1 MRAAK
6 YTKIYLICA
15 LAMGMFGCS
24 RQLPADEGAYG
35 EKVVLEAYG
44 WSDEEENMK
53 LLAEA
58 YEKTHPDIKVNINLI
73 PGSEY
78 IQQLAVL
85 NQRGGEVD
93 CILTSF
99 PASALAMAN
108 KGLIQKI
115 DPYGETENAFY
126 PDWYGEEEI
135 CKSYMLPY
143 RMGQWVVYYNK
154 TLFDRMGVPYPKEN
168 WTWEEYAET
177 AKRLTG
183 VMNGKK
189 TYGSL
194 SFEPD
199 SIWWMTPARSA
210 GAMNPLEE
218 EDLDEMEKAAKWCY
232 DLTYV
237 SGAQIPYTEQTGGR
251 ASNYDALFLNGNI
264 GMYFC
269 GDWSVQSLNRKIRE
283 DDLEFEYDIAP
294 LPHWEGKE
302 SYGFAN
308 AAVVTMSATTEHPR
322 EVFSFMQFAA
332 GEQGAKLLAEN
343 SIIPA
348 WQSDDIRQSYIQ
360 SVEQPEHAEYLFEE
374 KKICMIPAD
383 VSYNEAVDIVR
394 DEVEK
399 YLLKEQGLGKTF
411 ADIEKKLKSLKGE

>member
-1 MRAAK
+1 MRVAK
-6 YTKIYLICA
+6 YTKIFIICS
-15 LAMGMFGCS
+15 LTMGMFGCS
-24 RQLPADEGAYG
+24 KELSTKDTER
-35 EKVVLEAYG
+35 EKIVLEVYA
-44 WSDEEENMK
+44 WSDEEENIRI
-53 LLAEA
+53 LAEA
-58 YEKTHPDIKVNINLI
+58 YEKTHTDIRVHVNVI

-78 IQQLAVL
+78 IQQLTVL
-85 NQRGGEVD
+85 NQRGEQLD

-115 DPYGETENAFY
+115 DEYGEAEDAFY
-126 PDWYGEEEI
+126 PDWYGGEKKA
-135 CKSYMLPY
+135 KSYMLPY

-154 TLFDRMGVPYPKEN
+154 TLFDQMGVAYPDED

-177 AKRLTG
+177 AKNLTG
-183 VMNGKK
+183 VINGKK
-189 TYGSL
+189 AYGSL

-218 EDLDEMEKAAKWCY
+218 SDLEEMKKAAKWCY

-237 SGAQIPYTEQTGGR
+237 LGAQIPYTEQTGER

-269 GDWSVQSLNRKIRE
+269 GDWSVQSLNKKIRE
-283 DDLEFEYDIAP
+283 DRLKFDYDIAP

-308 AAVVTMSATTEHPR
+308 AAVVTMSATTEHPD
-322 EVFSFMQFAA
+322 EVFSFMQFTA
-332 GEQGAKLLAEN
+332 GEQGAKLLAKN

-348 WQSDDIRQSYIQ
+348 WQDNTVRQQYMESI
-360 SVEQPEHAEYLFEE
+360 EQPEHAEYLFEE

-383 VSYNEAVDIVR
+383 VSYNEAIDLVR

-399 YLLKEQGLGKTF
+399 YLLKEQGLEETF
-411 ADIEKKLKSLKGE
+411 AVIEQKLKPLK